1 MDESFEFKEAALP
14 NLTGFLSFRSGH
26 AGEALFDA
34 SGIFYSQVA
43 NYARSY
49 QMTATDQRH
58 YRAFFNASRC
68 SSVYKNDCNTVQPPA
83 YTVIYIMKIMSLY
96 KVGYHLKLQKLFV
109 KNIQKVVLLE

>member
-83 YTVIYIMKIMSLY
+83 FTVMYIMKI
-96 KVGYHLKLQKLFV
+96 KK
-109 KNIQKVVLLE
+109 